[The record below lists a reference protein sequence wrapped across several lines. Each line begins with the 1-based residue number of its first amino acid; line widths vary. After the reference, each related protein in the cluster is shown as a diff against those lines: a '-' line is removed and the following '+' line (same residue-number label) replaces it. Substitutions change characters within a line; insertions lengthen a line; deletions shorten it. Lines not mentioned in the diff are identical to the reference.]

1 MYRQTFQEQVK
12 LSEVGNANEVQVQ
25 QLYILT
31 VSHAFN
37 LQHHLHSRPE
47 TKTFPHDLSCETR
60 PQIMTMSFFG
70 KLKNLHSGPPA
81 PPRRTD
87 NNPGFGW
94 PQDEFDDEEGDMYEV
109 PPCERPAVK
118 VPQRQ
123 VEENIYLER
132 TPSPAVPQRQ
142 AAPPPRPSKASVTTA
157 QCPGQNPLQCDDFY
171 YDPNTKKPPEIDRND
186 KPGRK
191 EMMPPPVIRPAPVP
205 IPAAIEEDVYL
216 DPNEEQE
223 DSDDLYLEPSA
234 ACPPAPRGPMR
245 MPLSPKIPLVPA
257 SIPMMKPPVP
267 RAKSN
272 SVLPSLN
279 EIKTV
284 PPVEERRA
292 TFPTKLPPPTPSVK
306 PPLPAILK
314 EAKPRQAVSNTMRM
328 ASPQKPPMT
337 EPKPVASFG
346 GMRPTKQYGNEDKEW
361 FAGDCSR
368 KPAEELLMRINKDGA
383 FLIRHSSAQSTRQ
396 PFTLAVLYQQKV
408 YNIPIRYLE
417 DTHSYA
423 LGKEG
428 KKNEE
433 IFTSLDEMISYH
445 KNNQLL
451 LIDSKSQAKHTVNL
465 THPVRP

>member
-1 MYRQTFQEQVK
+1 MYRPKTPFDIISERYMTDNTLNCERTLR
-12 LSEVGNANEVQVQ
+12 LSGNRTNPS
-25 QLYILT
+25 LKTY
-31 VSHAFN
+31 VSWINHCYKKHTA
-37 LQHHLHSRPE
+37 HLHNGM
-47 TKTFPHDLSCETR
+47 TKGHIKTAKAPICTDMTF
-60 PQIMTMSFFG
+60 
-70 KLKNLHSGPPA
+70 
-81 PPRRTD
+81 
-87 NNPGFGW
+87 
-94 PQDEFDDEEGDMYEV
+94 
-109 PPCERPAVK
+109 
-118 VPQRQ
+118 
-123 VEENIYLER
+123 
-132 TPSPAVPQRQ
+132 
-142 AAPPPRPSKASVTTA
+142 VT
-157 QCPGQNPLQCDDFY
+157 L
-171 YDPNTKKPPEIDRND
+171 
-186 KPGRK
+186 
-191 EMMPPPVIRPAPVP
+191 
-205 IPAAIEEDVYL
+205 L
-216 DPNEEQE
+216 LQE

-314 EAKPRQAVSNTMRM
+314 EAKP
-328 ASPQKPPMT
+328 SPQKPPMT

-451 LIDSKSQAKHTVNL
+451 LIDSKSQAKHTVHL

>member
-1 MYRQTFQEQVK
+1 
-12 LSEVGNANEVQVQ
+12 
-25 QLYILT
+25 
-31 VSHAFN
+31 
-37 LQHHLHSRPE
+37 
-47 TKTFPHDLSCETR
+47 
-60 PQIMTMSFFG
+60 MTMSFFG

-87 NNPGFGW
+87 NNAGFGW
-94 PQDEFDDEEGDMYEV
+94 PQDEFDDEEGDMYEA

-118 VPQRQ
+118 VPPRQ

-132 TPSPAVPQRQ
+132 TPNPAVPQRQ
-142 AAPPPRPSKASVTTA
+142 AAPPPRPSKPS
-157 QCPGQNPLQCDDFY
+157 
-171 YDPNTKKPPEIDRND
+171 KPPEIDRNE

-191 EMMPPPVIRPAPVP
+191 EMMPPPVIRPASAP
-205 IPAAIEEDVYL
+205 IPAAFEEDVYL

-223 DSDDLYLEPSA
+223 DSDELYLEPTA

-245 MPLSPKIPLVPA
+245 MPLSPKMPA

-292 TFPTKLPPPTPSVK
+292 TFPTKLPPPTPSLK
-306 PPLPAILK
+306 PPLPAMLK
-314 EAKPRQAVSNTMRM
+314 EAKPRQAVNDTMRM
-328 ASPQKPPMT
+328 ASPPNPPMT

-346 GMRPTKQYGNEDKEW
+346 GMRPTKQSGNEDKEW

-383 FLIRHSSAQSTRQ
+383 FLIRHSSAQSARQ

-417 DTHSYA
+417 DTHGYA

-433 IFTSLDEMISYH
+433 IFTSLDEMISHH

-451 LIDSKSQAKHTVNL
+451 LIDSKSQAKHTVHL